1 MKIYT
6 KKGDNG
12 DTSLLYGAGVSKY
25 DIAPEAYGSVDELVA
40 SLGLVRAE
48 SKLPSDVKVTILRI
62 QRELFIVGA
71 ELATD
76 KSERK
81 KLSEGE
87 TLVSNDMI
95 INLEKDIDNLTE
107 KNGLPNF
114 FVVPGENMI
123 SAKLDWSRVVSRR
136 AERKC
141 VTWYK
146 TLDMSDSK
154 VLIYLNRLSDL
165 LWMMARDFEKDWTPS
180 N

>member
-12 DTSLLYGAGVSKY
+12 DTSLLYGAGVSKD

-81 KLSEGE
+81 IGALGRS
-87 TLVSNDMI
+87 VNSSVIFDFDSYNI
-95 INLEKDIDNLTE
+95 
-107 KNGLPNF
+107 
-114 FVVPGENMI
+114 
-123 SAKLDWSRVVSRR
+123 AQQSR
-136 AERKC
+136 
-141 VTWYK
+141 
-146 TLDMSDSK
+146 
-154 VLIYLNRLSDL
+154 
-165 LWMMARDFEKDWTPS
+165 
-180 N
+180 